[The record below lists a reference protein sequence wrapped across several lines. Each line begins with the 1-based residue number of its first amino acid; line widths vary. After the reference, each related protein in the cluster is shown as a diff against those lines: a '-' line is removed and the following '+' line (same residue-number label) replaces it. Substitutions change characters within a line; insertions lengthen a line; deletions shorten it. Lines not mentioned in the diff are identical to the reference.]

1 MSATGEPTIYLNPLY
16 NHPLTEAPSGEHQ
29 VPESFH
35 TTELSGVSPKPN
47 HYSPRTGSLITQL
60 HIQQSSPGFTL
71 HITNKTRPA
80 HASIIHLVTSV
91 GYT

>member
-35 TTELSGVSPKPN
+35 TTELSGVSPDQN
-47 HYSPRTGSLITQL
+47 
-60 HIQQSSPGFTL
+60 
-71 HITNKTRPA
+71 
-80 HASIIHLVTSV
+80 SILQVL
-91 GYT
+91 GDL